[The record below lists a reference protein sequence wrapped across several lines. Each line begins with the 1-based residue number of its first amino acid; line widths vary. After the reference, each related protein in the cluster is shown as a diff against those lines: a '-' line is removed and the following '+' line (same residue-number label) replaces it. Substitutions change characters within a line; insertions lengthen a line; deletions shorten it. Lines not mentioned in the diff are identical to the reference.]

1 MSLDIVAEFIFHG
14 AIAICIAVPFGT
26 VHEYLHMRKA
36 KQLGCKVTKGK
47 RFKNETIVDTTDP
60 VKVKK
65 IGRAP
70 YPILV
75 PLATVILVIGI
86 YFMHV
91 GLIVGGGGTIL
102 IHAISYPLEGREE
115 KEVKG

>member
-1 MSLDIVAEFIFHG
+1 MLNIVIEFIIHG
-14 AIAICIAVPFGT
+14 LVALCIAVPFGT
-26 VHEYLHMRKA
+26 AHEYLHMRKA
-36 KQLGCKVTKGK
+36 KQLGCKVSKGK

-60 VKVKK
+60 VKIKK

-70 YPILV
+70 YIVLV
-75 PLATVILVIGI
+75 PLATIILIIGI
-86 YFMHV
+86 YLANI
-91 GLIVGGGGTIL
+91 GLMVGGGGTIL